1 MSITLTAT
9 AQDAFGA
16 AVGTV
21 ANPSKLRI
29 ALVGF
34 GPQLPRITGTSIIA
48 KPGPIYLSST
58 NGSFSTP
65 ILGNDVITPSGTYYE
80 IALLDGRGNVLQAA
94 AYQLIG
100 AGTQDLSNLAPIFNP
115 GYSLPQGY
123 IIIPAAGGAGLA
135 MNANGWT
142 ADLTFDITLA
152 ANVTSSTLGGL
163 TRGQRV
169 QFFIRQG
176 APGAKTWAWPPNV
189 KNPPLINPA
198 ANSVSSSDFT
208 ADAAGNLYPTNG
220 WS

>member
-16 AVGTV
+16 VVGTA

-29 ALVGF
+29 ALAGF
-34 GPQLPRITGTSIIA
+34 GPQLPRIAGTSIIA
-48 KPGPIYLSST
+48 KPGPIYLEST
-58 NGSFSTP
+58 SGSFSTP
-65 ILGNDVITPSGTYYE
+65 ILGNDVITPSGTYYD

-100 AGTQDLSNLAPIFNP
+100 SGTQDLSNLAPYLNP

-123 IIIPAAGGAGLA
+123 ITVPAASGALA
-135 MNANGWT
+135 LSPNGWSS
-142 ADLTFDITLA
+142 DVTFDITLA
-152 ANVTSSTLGGL
+152 ANVTSSTIGGL

-169 QFFIRQG
+169 QFLFRQ
-176 APGAKTWAWPPNV
+176 PGAHTFVWPANV
-189 KNPPLINPA
+189 KNPPLINSA
-198 ANSVSSSDFT
+198 ANSVSTSDFIV
-208 ADAAGNLYPTNG
+208 DAAGNLYPSNG